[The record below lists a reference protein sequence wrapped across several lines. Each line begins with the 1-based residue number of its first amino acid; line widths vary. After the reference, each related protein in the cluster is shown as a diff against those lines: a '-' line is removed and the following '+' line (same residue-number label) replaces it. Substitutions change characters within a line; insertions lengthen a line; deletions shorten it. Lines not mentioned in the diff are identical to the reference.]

1 MRARILAGLLALSAC
16 AEMTRPPPPEP
27 PVELAGGLVAQPLS
41 AILDRA
47 VADFDRGG
55 GGLEGHPAETALA
68 VARLEWLGGEAR
80 PGGRL
85 SGLPNSYL
93 FGLRRG
99 MEEGRLALAIAPD
112 ATPATTVP
120 ALLAASRALLRND
133 AAAAQAAL
141 TGPDFRDT
149 DRSVLSRL
157 REPGPFPDAA
167 LALPAIRDEVARL
180 LADGRTNRRV
190 ASEFVDAAITTPG
203 LGGGT
208 GR

>member
-1 MRARILAGLLALSAC
+1 MRARLLAGLLALSAC

-27 PVELAGGLVAQPLS
+27 PVELAGGLVAQPLF

-47 VADFDRGG
+47 AADFDRGG
-55 GGLEGHPAETALA
+55 GGLEGRPAETALA

-85 SGLPNSYL
+85 STLPDSYL
-93 FGLRRG
+93 FGLQRAVQ
-99 MEEGRLALAIAPD
+99 EGRQALAIAPD
-112 ATPATTVP
+112 ARSETVVP
-120 ALLAASRALLRND
+120 ALLAAARAVMRGD
-133 AAAAQAAL
+133 TAAARAAL

-149 DRSVLSRL
+149 DRPVLSRL

-167 LALPAIRDEVARL
+167 LAIPAIRDEAARL
-180 LADGRTNRRV
+180 LAEGRTNRRV
-190 ASEFVDAAITTPG
+190 ASEFIDAAITTPG
-203 LGGGT
+203 LTGGV